1 MNWCKVGLHNCVR
14 EPKISSVV
22 RPKKGPY
29 DFRTDEERTAKTR
42 YEICVRCG
50 LKREA
55 EIIWSSRDPKYFEQL
70 PPEPWE
76 IASWERKANTKH
88 IAVHTDSGDSGCD
101 TGWLL

>member
-1 MNWCKVGLHNCVR
+1 MNWCKVGFHKCVR

-42 YEICVRCG
+42 YEICARCG

-55 EIIWSSRDPKYFEQL
+55 PIWGLHDPKYFEQL

-76 IASWERKANTKH
+76 IESRKREENTQH
-88 IAVHTDSGDSGCD
+88 IAVHTDSGGSGCG